1 MKGKTTPR
9 LPGEETELIHRLR
22 QYILLRWGVIGVAL
36 LLVLV
41 ARLALGIGVP
51 LLPTLGVLAVTAIC
65 NAFFSIWQW
74 RHEQNGPNG
83 DTVRWGRRF
92 AFAQIITDLIALT
105 VFIHFTGGI
114 ETPFFLV
121 YLFHVG
127 FASILLSR
135 RDAYGVAALATGLFV
150 SLIGLEMYGWLPH
163 IHLEGLVPHCL
174 HQETAYV
181 AAVTAGFV
189 VTLIALTAG
198 ATSIMAELRRQWA
211 QQAQAREREVEEINA
226 QLADLDRMRTFFL
239 GLASHD
245 LKTPLAAVTNY
256 LQAILDGFVGDV
268 DQKQR
273 WWMERANVRTLELVR
288 LINDFLD
295 VSQLDPDRVL
305 AEVEPTEL
313 AEIVKRSI
321 AEVQTKA
328 EERSITLRVEL
339 PPQLPPVYAAP
350 HRLQQVI
357 TNLLDNAIKC
367 SPRHETVVLEALQRD
382 DVMQINVVDVGPQ
395 IPILCI
401 PHVFDDYFQAQRK
414 EFVPGAG
421 LGLCT
426 ARKIVEA
433 HGGEIWV
440 LSPCFQDGKG
450 SRFSFTLP
458 IGRQE
463 GGNG

>member
-1 MKGKTTPR
+1 
-9 LPGEETELIHRLR
+9 
-22 QYILLRWGVIGVAL
+22 VV
-36 LLVLV
+36 
-41 ARLALGIGVP
+41 
-51 LLPTLGVLAVTAIC
+51 
-65 NAFFSIWQW
+65 
-74 RHEQNGPNG
+74 
-83 DTVRWGRRF
+83 
-92 AFAQIITDLIALT
+92 
-105 VFIHFTGGI
+105 
-114 ETPFFLV
+114 
-121 YLFHVG
+121 
-127 FASILLSR
+127 
-135 RDAYGVAALATGLFV
+135 
-150 SLIGLEMYGWLPH
+150 
-163 IHLEGLVPHCL
+163 
-174 HQETAYV
+174 
-181 AAVTAGFV
+181 AVTAGFIL
-189 VTLIALTAG
+189 TLIALTAG

-226 QLADLDRMRTFFL
+226 QLVDLDRMRTFFL

-256 LQAILDGFVGDV
+256 LQAILDGFVGEV

-305 AEVEPTEL
+305 AEMEPTEL
-313 AEIVKRSI
+313 VEVVQRSI
-321 AEVQTKA
+321 DEVQTRA
-328 EERSITLRVEL
+328 EERSIALQVEL
-339 PPQLPPVYAAP
+339 SPQLPPVQAAP

-367 SPRHETVVLEALQRD
+367 SPRHEAVVLEARQLD
-382 DVMQINVVDVGPQ
+382 DVIQINVTDIGPH
-395 IPILCI
+395 IPTLCI

-440 LSPCFQDGKG
+440 LSPCFEDGKG

>member
-1 MKGKTTPR
+1 
-9 LPGEETELIHRLR
+9 LI
-22 QYILLRWGVIGVAL
+22 
-36 LLVLV
+36 
-41 ARLALGIGVP
+41 
-51 LLPTLGVLAVTAIC
+51 
-65 NAFFSIWQW
+65 
-74 RHEQNGPNG
+74 
-83 DTVRWGRRF
+83 
-92 AFAQIITDLIALT
+92 
-105 VFIHFTGGI
+105 
-114 ETPFFLV
+114 

-127 FASILLSR
+127 FASILLNR
-135 RDAYGVAALATGLFV
+135 RDAYGVMALTIGLFML
-150 SLIGLEMYGWLPH
+150 LIGLEMYDWLPH
-163 IHLEGLVPHCL
+163 THLEGFMPHCL

-181 AAVTAGFV
+181 ATVTAGFV

-198 ATSIMAELRRQWA
+198 ATSIMTELRRQWE
-211 QQAQAREREVEEINA
+211 QQAQAKEREVEEINA
-226 QLADLDRMRTFFL
+226 RLADLDRMRTFFL

-305 AEVEPTEL
+305 AEVEPTDLE
-313 AEIVKRSI
+313 EVVQRSI
-321 AEVQTKA
+321 AEVQIRA
-328 EERSITLRVEL
+328 EERSITVQVDL
-339 PPQLPPVYAAP
+339 PPQLQPVYAAP

-367 SPRHETVVLEALQRD
+367 SPRHGSVVLEALQRD
-382 DVMQINVVDVGPQ
+382 DVIQINVTDAGPH
-395 IPILCI
+395 IPTLCI

-426 ARKIVEA
+426 ARKIIEA

-458 IGRQE
+458 IGQQE
-463 GGNG
+463 AKND

>member
-1 MKGKTTPR
+1 MKGKGAPR
-9 LPGEETELIHRLR
+9 LPGEEIELIRRLR
-22 QYILLRWGVIGVAL
+22 QYILLRWVIIGAAL
-36 LLVLV
+36 LVVLA
-41 ARLALGIGVP
+41 ARFALNVGVP
-51 LLPTLGVLAVTAIC
+51 LLPVLSILAISAFCNTL
-65 NAFFSIWQW
+65 FSLWQR
-74 RHEQNGPNG
+74 RHERNGPNG
-83 DTVRWGRRF
+83 DTMRWGRRF
-92 AFAQIITDLIALT
+92 AFAQIVTDLIALT
-105 VFIHFTGGI
+105 AFIHFTGGI
-114 ETPFFLV
+114 ETPFFLL

-135 RDAYGVAALATGLFV
+135 RDAYGVMALAIGLFV
-150 SLIGLEMYGWLPH
+150 LLIGLEMHGWLPH
-163 IHLEGLVPHCL
+163 IHLEGLMPHCL
-174 HQETAYV
+174 HQETVY
-181 AAVTAGFV
+181 AATVTVGFA
-189 VTLIALTAG
+189 VTLIVLTAG

-273 WWMERANVRTLELVR
+273 WWMERANLRTLELIR

-295 VSQLDPDRVL
+295 VSQLDPERVL
-305 AEVEPTEL
+305 AELEPTAL
-313 AEIVKRSI
+313 NDVVQRSI
-321 AEVQTKA
+321 EEVRNKA
-328 EERSITLRVEL
+328 EERSITVQVDL
-339 PPQLPPVYAAP
+339 PQLPLVHAAP

-367 SPRHETVVLEALQRD
+367 SPRHEEVVLDARQRN
-382 DVMQINVVDVGPQ
+382 DVIQIDVTDAGPH
-395 IPILCI
+395 IPTFYI

-440 LSPCFQDGKG
+440 ESPCFEDDKG

-458 IGRQE
+458 IKQQGTE
-463 GGNG
+463 DEE

>member
-1 MKGKTTPR
+1 MKGKGAPR
-9 LPGEETELIHRLR
+9 LPGEKIELIRRLR
-22 QYILLRWGVIGVAL
+22 QYILLRWMVIGVAL
-36 LLVLV
+36 LVVLA
-41 ARLALGIGVP
+41 ARFVLQVGVP
-51 LLPTLGVLAVTAIC
+51 LLPVLGILVISALCNTL
-65 NAFFSIWQW
+65 FSLWQR
-74 RHEQNGPNG
+74 RHERNGPNG
-83 DTVRWGRRF
+83 KTMRWGRRF
-92 AFAQIITDLIALT
+92 AFAQIVTDLIALT
-105 VFIHFTGGI
+105 IFIHFTGGV
-114 ETPFFLV
+114 ETPFFLL

-127 FASILLSR
+127 FASILLNR
-135 RDAYGVAALATGLFV
+135 RDAYGVTALTIGLFV
-150 SLIGLEMYGWLPH
+150 LLIGLEMYGWLPH
-163 IHLEGLVPHCL
+163 IHLEGLMLHCL
-174 HQETAYV
+174 HQETVYV
-181 AAVTAGFV
+181 ATVTAGFV
-189 VTLIALTAG
+189 VTLIVLTAG
-198 ATSIMAELRRQWA
+198 ATSIMEELRHQWV

-268 DQKQR
+268 DDKQR
-273 WWMERANVRTLELVR
+273 WWMERANLRTLELVR

-295 VSQLDPDRVL
+295 VSQLDPARIV
-305 AEVEPTEL
+305 AEVEPMTL
-313 AEIVKRSI
+313 GDVVQRSI
-321 AEVQTKA
+321 EEVQTKA
-328 EERSITLRVEL
+328 EERSITLQVDL
-339 PPQLPPVYAAP
+339 PQLPLVHAAP

-367 SPRHETVVLEALQRD
+367 SPRHEAVVLEAHQ
-382 DVMQINVVDVGPQ
+382 QHNVIQVDVTDAGPN
-395 IPILCI
+395 IPIFCI

-440 LSPCFQDGKG
+440 ESPCFEDDKG

-458 IGRQE
+458 IERQE
-463 GGNG
+463 AGND